1 MQSLSRVLYIKVRI
15 YYSIMH
21 FWLLIVN
28 EPFADFYG
36 TDIFMYYWYVV
47 KSFMRDYSWQVRLSY
62 AIILGCMI
70 AMIFLALL
78 FWRQL
83 RIRRAHEQR
92 FNHCMRTYGEAF
104 MQILEDPVHLT
115 GEQMMEICDAEDED
129 MEQYSGMLFAEV
141 ILNLRMSMHNVEY
154 EPNLQTL
161 CEITGARQALEACL
175 KARKHV
181 VQALQ
186 VINTLPL
193 YINEGLLAVYTAS
206 KDQKTQDL
214 ARITHMIIS
223 KTEPY
228 LYMLDDMNKSW
239 SPWYPITIHRILGW
253 KKAQGQPMAPL
264 HMLASECTDPNMAA
278 FLIEEISYYGSDDE
292 KGRLY
297 EFFTDKRLNCR
308 MKAVE
313 MVARL
318 RIPNG
323 ENLIFDSYHTQP
335 QPVRRVMQKAL
346 LSYHQERFSTF
357 YEDIF
362 FNTPSQESRR
372 IALKCLFYN
381 TPESRARFEQLAK
394 TAKPED
400 ELLFRQIS
408 TLHELKESRAKQEAE
423 MNQPQINQ

>member
-1 MQSLSRVLYIKVRI
+1 
-15 YYSIMH
+15 MH

-36 TDIFMYYWYVV
+36 FDIIMYYWYVV
-47 KSFMRDYSWQVRLSY
+47 KSFMLDYSWQVRLSY
-62 AIILGCMI
+62 GIILI
-70 AMIFLALL
+70 SIVAMIFLALL
-78 FWRQL
+78 FTRQMYM
-83 RIRRAHEQR
+83 RRYHDDR

-104 MQILEDPVHLT
+104 TQILEEKVQLT
-115 GEQMMEICDAEDED
+115 GEQMLEICDAEEEEL
-129 MEQYSGMLFAEV
+129 EQYSGMLFAEI
-141 ILNLRMSMHNVEY
+141 ILNIRMSMHDVAY
-154 EPNLQTL
+154 MPNLQTL
-161 CEITGARQALEACL
+161 CELTGARLALETCL
-175 KARKHV
+175 KSRKHV
-181 VQALQ
+181 VHALQ
-186 VINTLPL
+186 IINTLPL
-193 YINEGLLAVYTAS
+193 YINEGLLAVYTSS

-228 LYMLDDMNKSW
+228 MYMIEDMNKSW

-264 HMLASECTDPNMAA
+264 HMLASECTDPNMSA

-292 KGRLY
+292 KARLP

-313 MVARL
+313 MVAL
-318 RIPNG
+318 LHIPNG
-323 ENLIFDSYHTQP
+323 DNLIYESYHSQP
-335 QPVRRVMQKAL
+335 QPVRRVMQQAL
-346 LSYHQERFSTF
+346 LSYHQERFSAF
-357 YEDIF
+357 YEHLF
-362 FNTPSQESRR
+362 FNTPSHESRR
-372 IALKCLFYN
+372 IALRCLFYN

-408 TLHELKESRAKQEAE
+408 TMNELIERRAMQEAE
-423 MNQPQINQ
+423 SDPSPVLQPQINLQ